1 MDFDDFD
8 DFNDGFDDGDFM
20 DDSDGDFGMDDPSD
34 EDSGIEEEPTGDHKC
49 DDEITV
55 EDAVF
60 LGGTMMG
67 WAYEEGIEEGKRR
80 KLEKKMNDDRNNRN
94 RKGDKENEL

>member
-1 MDFDDFD
+1 MKMEDFYDDD
-8 DFNDGFDDGDFM
+8 DGFEDGDFM
-20 DDSDGDFGMDDPSD
+20 DDSDDDFEMDDPFN
-34 EDSGIEEEPTGDHKC
+34 EESGIEQEPTDDIN
-49 DDEITV
+49 DDEIPM

-80 KLEKKMNDDRNNRN
+80 RLEKKMDEDQEKSNNRF
-94 RKGDKENEL
+94 